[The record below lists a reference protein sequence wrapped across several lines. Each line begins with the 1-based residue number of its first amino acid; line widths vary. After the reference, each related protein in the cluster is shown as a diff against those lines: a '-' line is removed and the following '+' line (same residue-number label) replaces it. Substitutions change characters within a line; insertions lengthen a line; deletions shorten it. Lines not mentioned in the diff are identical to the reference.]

1 MRMFFAGVDNST
13 VFVFAGLDNS
23 TAFVFAGLDN
33 TTVFGWVFP
42 KLFLPLSLSIS
53 QDICPACVSLII
65 SHFRSHSIF
74 YLIIIP
80 HTIPL
85 SLLLAQVSQTEMKCM
100 HMCIETRQWIWCR
113 PSYCIRRV
121 TAEMELFISSFKF

>member
-33 TTVFGWVFP
+33 TTAFGWVFP

-74 YLIIIP
+74 YLIIIR
-80 HTIPL
+80 TL
-85 SLLLAQVSQTEMKCM
+85 SLSDSLSRT
-100 HMCIETRQWIWCR
+100 
-113 PSYCIRRV
+113 Y
-121 TAEMELFISSFKF
+121 

>member
-1 MRMFFAGVDNST
+1 MRMFFAGLDNSK

-33 TTVFGWVFP
+33 STAFGWVFP

-53 QDICPACVSLII
+53 QDVCPVCVSLIR

-74 YLIIIP
+74 YLIIFRA
-80 HTIPL
+80 L
-85 SLLLAQVSQTEMKCM
+85 SLSDSLSRTYGQHLVMFYAKVLQNCSVGPAS
-100 HMCIETRQWIWCR
+100 RLGR
-113 PSYCIRRV
+113 
-121 TAEMELFISSFKF
+121 